1 MMPHHRLS
9 IGTVLIRIAVIGFAI
24 TVARPA
30 AGQSEVQISGGAVQL
45 PVSSAPA
52 GENPPP
58 AQDESTRLRYRIRT
72 FRTVKIAVSTSCPAQ
87 RFDLRVQARSQTQGT
102 PQGAVALE
110 DGAPAR
116 DLIRDLTTPNFFCFL
131 FSCVD
136 EATLRYTSRV
146 RASDGTGT
154 DAHVVRYTVLAQ

>member
-1 MMPHHRLS
+1 MIPPLRLS
-9 IGTVLIRIAVIGFAI
+9 IAVALIGTAVFALSI
-24 TVARPA
+24 LVAPPA
-30 AGQSEVQISGGAVQL
+30 AGQTLVGISGGPVQL
-45 PVSSAPA
+45 TVSSAPA
-52 GENPPP
+52 GEDPPP
-58 AQDESTRLRYRIRT
+58 AQDESTRLRYQIRT
-72 FRTVKIAVSTSCPAQ
+72 GRTVKIAVSTSCPGQ

-102 PQGAVALE
+102 PQGAIPLE

-116 DLIRDLTTPNFFCFL
+116 DLIRDLTIPGFLCFF

>member
-1 MMPHHRLS
+1 MIFCVRMSCALALVGVAVFATS
-9 IGTVLIRIAVIGFAI
+9 ILAAS
-24 TVARPA
+24 PA
-30 AGQSEVQISGGAVQL
+30 AGQSVVEVSGGAVQL
-45 PVSSAPA
+45 PVPSAPA
-52 GENPPP
+52 GEDPPP

-116 DLIRDLTTPNFFCFL
+116 DLIRDLTIPNFFCL
-131 FSCVD
+131 FVACFN

>member
-9 IGTVLIRIAVIGFAI
+9 IGTVLIRVAVIGFAI
-24 TVARPA
+24 AVARPA
-30 AGQSEVQISGGAVQL
+30 AGQAEVGISGGAVQL
-45 PVSSAPA
+45 TVSSAPA
-52 GENPPP
+52 GEDPPP
-58 AQDESTRLRYRIRT
+58 AQDESTQLRYRIRT
-72 FRTVKIAVSTSCPAQ
+72 GRTVKIAVSTSCPAQ

-102 PQGAVALE
+102 PQGAIPLE

-116 DLIRDLTTPNFFCFL
+116 DLIRDLTIPGFLCFF